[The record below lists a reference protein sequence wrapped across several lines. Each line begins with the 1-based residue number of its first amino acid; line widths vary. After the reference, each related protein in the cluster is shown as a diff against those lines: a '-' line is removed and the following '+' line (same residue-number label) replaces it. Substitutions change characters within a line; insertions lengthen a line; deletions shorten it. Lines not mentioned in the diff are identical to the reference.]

1 MKHTNGGMKAYFPKW
16 RRKWRLHHSKMKYL
30 QLGQKGS
37 SESARGTPTY
47 SRKQAGRTQ
56 TSHNNKNCDSERID
70 AIRVLAQKCQLG
82 QKTEARENQE
92 GVWRLTEAAH
102 PTLHF
107 QIFTGC
113 RRVLKNFLMKQ
124 KKGTGLHL
132 FFPLFL
138 NADYASGMNQRHER
152 ETSYITNNWPQTT
165 HP

>member
-1 MKHTNGGMKAYFPKW
+1 
-16 RRKWRLHHSKMKYL
+16 MKYL

-37 SESARGTPTY
+37 SESACGTPTN
-47 SRKQAGRTQ
+47 SCKQAGRTQ
-56 TSHNNKNCDSERID
+56 TSHDNKNCDSERID

-82 QKTEARENQE
+82 WKAEAREKQE
-92 GVWRLTEAAH
+92 GVWQPIAAY
-102 PTLHF
+102 PTLHV

-124 KKGTGLHL
+124 NEGTDLHL

-138 NADYASGMNQRHER
+138 NADYASGMNQQDER
-152 ETSYITNNWPQTT
+152 ETSYITNKWPQTT